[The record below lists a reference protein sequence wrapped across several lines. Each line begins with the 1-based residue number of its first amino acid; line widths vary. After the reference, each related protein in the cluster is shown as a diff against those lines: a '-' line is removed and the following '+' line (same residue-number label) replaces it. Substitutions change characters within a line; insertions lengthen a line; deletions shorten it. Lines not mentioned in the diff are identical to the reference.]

1 MIEMVQQWL
10 SGIIAAALILSVLY
24 AMLPAGKLRKV
35 GKLAGSLIL
44 LLVVLRPLSRI
55 QNVWDTSY
63 ETYDHQIQ
71 QQIEALKQKNENE
84 MESIIAQRAAA
95 YISDKGEQ
103 FGVHCHPT
111 VTTRWEDG
119 VPYPDAVTMDISFR
133 QELSDVIA
141 ADLEIPE
148 SRQIWQGR

>member
-1 MIEMVQQWL
+1 MIEMVRQWL

-95 YISDKGEQ
+95 YISDKGAQ
-103 FGVHCHPT
+103 LGVHCCPAVST
-111 VTTRWEDG
+111 KLRDG
-119 VPYPDAVTMDISFR
+119 IPYPDTVTMDVPFQ